1 MATNAFF
8 RNIDN
13 TYEQN
18 LIDDLVIESIQIYG
32 LDVKFVTR
40 LHTNVDR
47 ILNEDDL
54 PVFDK
59 YYDFEVYIKNVDGF
73 EGEGDF
79 LSKFGLQIRDSI
91 TFTVAIRTFER
102 FVTREDDT
110 RKRPLEG
117 EMIFLPL
124 NGKMYKIQHVEHES
138 IFYQS
143 GSLQVYDMR
152 CELAEYSGETFDTG
166 YFEIDNYFADIDTS
180 ADTIDTLEQLETID
194 PLARNLD
201 FEEEAD
207 NILDFSEM
215 DPFSENISIQD
226 S

>member
-1 MATNAFF
+1 M
-8 RNIDN
+8 
-13 TYEQN
+13 
-18 LIDDLVIESIQIYG
+18 
-32 LDVKFVTR
+32 
-40 LHTNVDR
+40 
-47 ILNEDDL
+47 LNEDDI
-54 PVFDK
+54 PTFDA

-102 FVTREDDT
+102 FVTREKDT
-110 RKRPLEG
+110 RLRPLEG

-152 CELAEYSGETFDTG
+152 CELAEYSGETFNTG
-166 YFEIDNYFADIDTS
+166 YYEIDNYFADIDTS
-180 ADTIDTLEQLETID
+180 ANTVTTLTALANTDPIAQNVFFETQGD
-194 PLARNLD
+194 D
-201 FEEEAD
+201 
-207 NILDFSEM
+207 ILDFSEM